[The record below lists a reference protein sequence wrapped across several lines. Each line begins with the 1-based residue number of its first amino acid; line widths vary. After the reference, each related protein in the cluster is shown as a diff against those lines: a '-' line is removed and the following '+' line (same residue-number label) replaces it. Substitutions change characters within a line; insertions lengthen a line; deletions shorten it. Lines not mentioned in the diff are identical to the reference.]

1 MYKVALPPDDEPEA
15 DNLVVGNF
23 GGDNLPAEQPE
34 EPEPA
39 EQVTPG
45 KQLMVLARR
54 ELVPRIQRGF
64 TAAVVGETL
73 LGKQPA
79 SILTLVRQY
88 WTEPPAYIKDALI
101 LRVPYALY
109 GVPVITANVVGQA
122 LFLIIRY
129 PSLLISTALVTG
141 VVYLVGFVLG

>member
-1 MYKVALPPDDEPEA
+1 MYKVALPADDEEP
-15 DNLVVGNF
+15 DNVVIGQF
-23 GGDNLPAEQPE
+23 GGENLPAEQPE
-34 EPEPA
+34 EAEPA
-39 EQVTPG
+39 DQVTPG

-54 ELVPRIQRGF
+54 ELMPRVQRAF
-64 TAAVVGETL
+64 DAAVVGETL
-73 LGKQPA
+73 FGKQPA

-109 GVPVITANVVGQA
+109 GIPVITANVVGQA